1 MDLLSKESSK
11 ADRGRRPCLS
21 QRHTDGARD
30 KVHSMVLVHRSQCSG
45 HCNRVDTQSL
55 GLWKPAREARSS
67 SAASRGEA
75 SQPRLAMNYSVTE
88 IEEMSKSHVIFPN
101 LGTN

>member
-21 QRHTDGARD
+21 QRHTDGAWD